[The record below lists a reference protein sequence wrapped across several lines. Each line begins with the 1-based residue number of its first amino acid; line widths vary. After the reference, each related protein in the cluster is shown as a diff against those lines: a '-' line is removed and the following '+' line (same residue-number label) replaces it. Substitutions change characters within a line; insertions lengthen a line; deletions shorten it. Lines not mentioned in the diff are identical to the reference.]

1 MNVFALRS
9 DGQRLPAH
17 RVPIGCDD
25 HAEDNEVAIVQAVDH
40 TIDHRHVARALRP
53 VQLGGA
59 GFPTSAGV
67 ENPILFAHPLERLV
81 ATWAQPHTLT
91 HARHFGPPQGSAARP
106 AAILRVIQL
115 EPGQQPD
122 F

>member
-81 ATWAQPHTLT
+81 ASWAQHHTLT
-91 HARHFGPPQGSAARP
+91 SRKAFQAASGERRCP
-106 AAILRVIQL
+106 AAILRVI
-115 EPGQQPD
+115 
-122 F
+122 